1 MLSISMD
8 KYLVMFSRVV
18 SGSDVVFKKKRV
30 KPEQVK
36 DGISYKGRTHFLD
49 LAKPIYRDR
58 SKFIYL
64 VDVQEGQKSTL
75 NATYPVSAKLL
86 DAVLRKEIAK
96 QLVAG
101 LGGSDWTLAI
111 IIGLICAVT
120 GVMSGIVLG
129 QFIDFP
135 GV

>member
-1 MLSISMD
+1 MGD
-8 KYLVMFSRVV
+8 KYSVLFSRVV
-18 SGSDVVFKKKRV
+18 SGSSVVFKRKRIR
-30 KPEQVK
+30 PEQVK

-49 LAKPIYRDR
+49 LSKPIYRDKA
-58 SKFIYL
+58 KFVYL
-64 VDVQEGQKSTL
+64 VDVEDGQKYTFD
-75 NATYPVSAKLL
+75 ATYPVSAKLL

-101 LGGSDWTLAI
+101 LGGSDWNLAI

-129 QFIDFP
+129 QFIDFS
-135 GV
+135 GA